1 MCEQITLHS
10 DHQWIQKGCN
20 KKHIDFF
27 RSTKQEHILPYMIN
41 ICQNFLRDNIF
52 VPSGCL

>member
-1 MCEQITLHS
+1 MWSRPKNSVVCEQITLHL

-27 RSTKQEHILPYMIN
+27 HSTKQEHILTY
-41 ICQNFLRDNIF
+41 D
-52 VPSGCL
+52 